1 VGYCYRHPAPASFST
16 LPNLQ
21 YNIVEMAHRMNIQVI
36 IVLGSAALAVG
47 VIVGWLFARTRIA
60 ALEQRG
66 TTLQQDLAAAR
77 SLLDGQSAE
86 IRALVEA
93 KAGLLSRLEAERE
106 GFAEKQQLLADTAEQ
121 LKTHFKALAASAL
134 DNNNANF
141 LELAKSTLATY
152 QSEAKGELK
161 AREQAVETLV
171 KPIAESLKQVD
182 EQVRQLEKSRSEAY
196 GSLTAQV
203 ASLLDTQKILQTETG
218 NLVKALREPQARG
231 RWGEMQLHRV
241 LEMAGMLEYCG
252 DFEEQRT
259 VTAGDRR
266 FRPDVVVRLPGDK
279 HIVIDAKAPL
289 TAYLAA
295 LEAPDDATRNV
306 RLSDHA
312 RQIRH
317 HIDALSNKAY
327 WAQFAATPEFVVLF
341 LPGEVFFR
349 AAMDVDAELIEYGV
363 SQKVIVASP
372 TTLIALLK
380 AVAYGW
386 NQKNLAERAREISES
401 GKLVYER
408 LCKMTG
414 HLEDVGKKLGGAVK
428 SYNEMLGS
436 MERRVFPAARKLSDL
451 DRSLSSDLLPELEQL
466 ENLPRELESPDWHS
480 SEDAPALPFGEE
492 QADRAKV

>member
-1 VGYCYRHPAPASFST
+1 MNSLVIVIVSFVVFSLGGILGWLVGRSRAAAMEARNSKLEQELAS
-16 LPNLQ
+16 LRLALQ
-21 YNIVEMAHRMNIQVI
+21 GQSEENRALAEAR
-36 IVLGSAALAVG
+36 AAL
-47 VIVGWLFARTRIA
+47 T
-60 ALEQRG
+60 
-66 TTLQQDLAAAR
+66 
-77 SLLDGQSAE
+77 
-86 IRALVEA
+86 
-93 KAGLLSRLEAERE
+93 SRLEAERE
-106 GFAEKQQLLADTAEQ
+106 GFSEKRQLLADTAEQ
-121 LKTHFKALAASAL
+121 LKMQFKALAASAL

-141 LELAKSTLATY
+141 LELARSTLAKY
-152 QSEAKGELK
+152 QSEAKGELEK
-161 AREQAVETLV
+161 RELAVETLV
-171 KPIAESLKQVD
+171 KPIADSLKQVD
-182 EQVRQLEKSRSEAY
+182 AQVRDLEKSRAEAY

-203 ASLLDTQKILQTETG
+203 ASLLDTQKVLQAETG

-241 LEMAGMLEYCG
+241 LEIAGMLEYCG

-259 VTAGDRR
+259 VTVGDRR
-266 FRPDVVVRLPGDK
+266 LRPDVIVRLPGDK
-279 HIVIDAKAPL
+279 HIVIDAKSPL

-295 LEAPDDATRNV
+295 LEAPDDVTRNA
-306 RLSDHA
+306 RLADHA
-312 RQIRH
+312 RQIRQ
-317 HIDALSNKAY
+317 HIDSLSAKAY

-414 HLEDVGKKLGGAVK
+414 HLEDVGRKLGGAVR

-451 DRSLSSDLLPELEQL
+451 DRSLSAELLPQLEQL
-466 ENLPRELESPDWHS
+466 DNLPRELESPDWQG
-480 SEDAPALPFGEE
+480 SEDAPGLPFGEHSGH
-492 QADRAKV
+492 AKV